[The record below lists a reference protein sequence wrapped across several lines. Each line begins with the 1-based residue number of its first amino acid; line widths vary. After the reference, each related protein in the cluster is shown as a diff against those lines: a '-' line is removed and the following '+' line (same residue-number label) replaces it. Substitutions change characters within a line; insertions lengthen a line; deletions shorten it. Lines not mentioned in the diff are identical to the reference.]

1 MVVEIVIVVTK
12 IGGIVLVITCIGL
25 VMIKT
30 QVTYFE
36 LLVYLISPT
45 LGHFRVAIIDTT
57 KSIIAIIIIIDVVV
71 VSNII
76 VALFISSCMWIYFN
90 IASTIAVL
98 VAFRLRGKLILW
110 RTTLLEFFTNKFS
123 FMRCVFQIYW

>member
-76 VALFISSCMWIYFN
+76 VALFISSCM
-90 IASTIAVL
+90 
-98 VAFRLRGKLILW
+98 
-110 RTTLLEFFTNKFS
+110 
-123 FMRCVFQIYW
+123 